1 MNIKGYEGLYDV
13 TQEGVIISTKTGKP
27 MRFFFSKGRKGEDKY
42 FRVGLTKNKK
52 QRKFFVH
59 RIIAECFVDNP
70 DGKKFVNHKD
80 GDKTNN
86 NCNNLEWVSQSE
98 NQIHAYSEG
107 LQSPNNGVIFK
118 NNTSGYVGVTK
129 SGGKWKAQIR
139 IKGALEYLG
148 LHSTPELASAAYQ
161 KRLEQLLRV
170 A

>member
-1 MNIKGYEGLYDV
+1 MNIKGYEELYNV
-13 TQEGVIISTKTGKP
+13 TQEGLIISAKTGKP
-27 MRFFFSKGRKGEDKY
+27 MKFFFSKGRKREDKY
-42 FRVGLTKNKK
+42 LRVGLTKNKK

-59 RIIAECFVDNP
+59 RIVAECFVDNP

-98 NQIHAYSEG
+98 NQIHAYNEG

-129 SGGKWKAQIR
+129 SGRKWKAQIR
-139 IKGALEYLG
+139 IKGELEYLG

-170 A
+170 V